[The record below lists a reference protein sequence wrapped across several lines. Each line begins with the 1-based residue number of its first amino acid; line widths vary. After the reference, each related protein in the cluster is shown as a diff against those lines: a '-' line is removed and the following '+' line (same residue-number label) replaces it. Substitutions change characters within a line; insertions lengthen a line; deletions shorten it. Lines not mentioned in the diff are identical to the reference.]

1 MREISLTQDKVAL
14 VDDEDF
20 ERLNQFKWYA
30 HRQRGGKF
38 YAGRTVHTGH
48 GRGGPHYMLHMH
60 RFLLGLAKNQ
70 QGGHRDGNGLNNQK
84 YNLRPCSD
92 GQNAKNRRKRSDS
105 ASPFKGVTWNTKA
118 HKWYASIHGE
128 GKRWHLGSFPDPV
141 SAAKAYNNAAR
152 NLHGEFA
159 SLNTIPD

>member
-20 ERLNQFKWYA
+20 ERLNQF
-30 HRQRGGKF
+30 
-38 YAGRTVHTGH
+38 
-48 GRGGPHYMLHMH
+48 
-60 RFLLGLAKNQ
+60 
-70 QGGHRDGNGLNNQK
+70 
-84 YNLRPCSD
+84 
-92 GQNAKNRRKRSDS
+92 
-105 ASPFKGVTWNTKA
+105 
-118 HKWYASIHGE
+118 KWYASIHGE